1 MTRENNTISTTRK
14 ILVFILSVLMCLSL
28 FLASACA
35 EEDDDNSSIPEY
47 SYQEKS
53 DCDIDNPDFNY
64 GTSSMSYADYPK
76 TAISGWNISKT
87 ATSNSGVIDVSDKGW
102 KELLSNLAKDNGILN
117 YVRYTNGN
125 FTDADIRAEM
135 IEKYNNEYNRLK
147 EMRKFED
154 PLNELGIEY
163 IAGIDEAG
171 RGPLAGPVVAG
182 AVILPSNLLIE
193 GLNDSKKVSPKK
205 REILFDVITENA
217 TAYGVGIMN
226 EKIIDDINILQ
237 ATRKAMIEAV
247 CNLETKPQHLL
258 VDAEK
263 LDMGIPFNAIISGD
277 ALSLSIAAASIIAK
291 DNIHSN

>member
-1 MTRENNTISTTRK
+1 MKDNMTADELK
-14 ILVFILSVLMCLSL
+14 EKLVFLKEPT
-28 FLASACA
+28 FKT
-35 EEDDDNSSIPEY
+35 
-47 SYQEKS
+47 EKQ
-53 DCDIDNPDFNY
+53 
-64 GTSSMSYADYPK
+64 
-76 TAISGWNISKT
+76 
-87 ATSNSGVIDVSDKGW
+87 
-102 KELLSNLAKDNGILN
+102 
-117 YVRYTNGN
+117 
-125 FTDADIRAEM
+125 

-147 EMRKFED
+147 EMRKFEN

-182 AVILPSNLLIE
+182 AVILPPNLLIE

-205 REILFDVITENA
+205 RELLFDVITENA

-291 DNIHSN
+291 VTRDRMMLVYDEMYPEYGFAKHKGYGTREHIEAIKKYGPSPIHRMSFLKNIC

>member
-1 MTRENNTISTTRK
+1 MHLIFKASFVKGRRVINHHSFCADQAGRRDGGDEVDGGIVNMKANMTVDELK
-14 ILVFILSVLMCLSL
+14 EKLVFLKEPT
-28 FLASACA
+28 FKT
-35 EEDDDNSSIPEY
+35 
-47 SYQEKS
+47 EKQ
-53 DCDIDNPDFNY
+53 
-64 GTSSMSYADYPK
+64 
-76 TAISGWNISKT
+76 
-87 ATSNSGVIDVSDKGW
+87 
-102 KELLSNLAKDNGILN
+102 
-117 YVRYTNGN
+117 
-125 FTDADIRAEM
+125 
-135 IEKYNNEYNRLK
+135 IEKYNNEYIRLK

-182 AVILPSNLLIE
+182 AVILPPNLLIE

-205 REILFDVITENA
+205 REMLFDVITENA

-291 DNIHSN
+291 VTRDRMMMVYDEMYPEYGFAKHKGYGTREHIEAIKKYGPSPIHRMSFLKNIC